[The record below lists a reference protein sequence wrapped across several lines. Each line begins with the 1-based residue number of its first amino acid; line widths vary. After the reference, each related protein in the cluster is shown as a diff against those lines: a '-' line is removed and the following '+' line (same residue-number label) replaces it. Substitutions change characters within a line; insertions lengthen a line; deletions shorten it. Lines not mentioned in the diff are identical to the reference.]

1 MQPTVDFW
9 ESAKQN
15 ASRSGQRSH
24 LYGYQRVL
32 PGRLPQR
39 GINNLKKKKKKK
51 KFEGDLYIFYFFKIT
66 I

>member
-1 MQPTVDFW
+1 MQPTVDFR

-39 GINNLKKKKKKK
+39 GINNLQKKKQICWR
-51 KFEGDLYIFYFFKIT
+51 FIYILYFFL
-66 I
+66 